1 MGWSLACGCAASLG
15 AAYLIFCRDAAAA
28 EPANAVFVVER
39 TYDVTTIPDACDPYD
54 KHDACNPNLSHG
66 GLCPQQANAAPFV
79 NGDGVVRFMPNA
91 SLGEACM
98 RNSGTFA
105 FCGYAALRS
114 DGLPDDPVCSLTG
127 EAVRYSPAEAG
138 PLHAYVWAYPSGFNC
153 FNSSKQARGFPWPPC
168 LAALA
173 LPLILPSGRLPR
185 PPPRPPRPA
194 STCLD
199 LAP

>member
-28 EPANAVFVVER
+28 EPANAVVVTER

-153 FNSSKQARGFPWPPC
+153 FNSSKQARAFPWPPC

-173 LPLILPSGRLPR
+173 LPLILPSGLLPR

-194 STCLD
+194 STS
-199 LAP
+199 PP